1 MKKHPRIFSWMNPDL
16 VIRDTKRYGKGVFVH
31 RAPVRKGDMLFVMG
45 GSILTISDEDALRGI
60 VADKPI
66 EISEHFSIGPRTAS
80 ELTRMP
86 QHYVNH
92 SCRPNAGFKGQI
104 FMVAMR
110 TLAVGEEVTYD
121 YAMVMH
127 SNPKSGS
134 YFTMECQ
141 CGHRTCRK
149 LVTEDDWK
157 IPALQKR
164 YDGYFQWFLQDKIDR
179 MKKGR
184 RQLSGHTLHSLSPAI
199 PSTSEDQ

>member
-1 MKKHPRIFSWMNPDL
+1 MKHPHIFSWMNPDL
-16 VIRDTKRYGKGVFVH
+16 VIRDTKLYGKGVFVH
-31 RAPVRKGDMLFVMG
+31 RSPVRKGEMLFVMG
-45 GSILTISDEDALRGI
+45 GTILTISDEDALRGV

-80 ELTRMP
+80 DLPRMP

-92 SCRPNAGFKGQI
+92 SCCPNAGFRGQI
-104 FMVAMR
+104 FMVATR

-127 SNPKSGS
+127 SNPKSS
-134 YFTMECQ
+134 SHFTMECQ

-164 YDGYFQWFLQDKIDR
+164 YHGYFQWFLQDKIDR
-179 MKKGR
+179 MKKGQ
-184 RQLSGHTLHSLSPAI
+184 RQQPSRVLHTLSTSI
-199 PSTSEDQ
+199 PSASEVQ